1 LHVQFWNDCVTIKT
15 IFSFRANNQISL
27 MNKRYSILV
36 IFCISLFITFTCD
49 VTFAATV
56 DTVSTYSAA
65 MNKQIKAVVVKPDAY
80 AKLKDMP
87 VVYLLHGAGGN
98 YANWINNV
106 PEIKDLADQYQMMIV
121 CADGN
126 VTSWYFDSPVDKNWR
141 YETYVATE
149 LVNWIDA
156 HYKTIKDRS
165 QRGIVGLSMGGHGA
179 LYLAFKHQDVFGVAG
194 STSGGVDF
202 RPFPKNWR
210 IAEKLGPYEQNQEVW
225 DKNTVINMINL
236 LTPGKLALMIDCG
249 TEDFF
254 YTVNL
259 QFHDKLLAQKIPH
272 DFIVRPGAHNWA
284 YWSNS
289 IKYQLLFMH
298 TYFTKKN

>member
-1 LHVQFWNDCVTIKT
+1 MKYLRTIVLLFFVAS
-15 IFSFRANNQISL
+15 FS
-27 MNKRYSILV
+27 
-36 IFCISLFITFTCD
+36 D
-49 VTFAATV
+49 VTYAATV
-56 DTVSTYSAA
+56 DTVSTFSAA
-65 MNKQIKAVVVKPDAY
+65 MNKQIKAVVIKPDVY
-80 AKLKDMP
+80 NKLKSMP

-98 YANWINNV
+98 YANWVDNV
-106 PEIKDLADQYQMMIV
+106 PEIKELADQYQMMIV

-149 LVNWIDA
+149 LVSWVDA
-156 HYKTIKDRS
+156 HYKTIKDRLG
-165 QRGIVGLSMGGHGA
+165 RGITGLSMGGHGA

-210 IAEKLGPYEQNQEVW
+210 IAEKLGSYEENKEVW
-225 DKNTVINMINL
+225 DKNTVTNMIDL
-236 LTPGKLALMIDCG
+236 LTPGKLALIIDCG

-254 YTVNL
+254 YKVNCE
-259 QFHDKLLAQKIPH
+259 FHDKLLSQKIPH
-272 DFIVRPGAHNWA
+272 DFIIRPGAHNWP
-284 YWSNS
+284 YWKNS

-298 TYFTKKN
+298 TYFSKGG